1 MSTLCTVG
9 TSTGGTLSF
18 SVVPMAIHEMGDG
31 YSWLAAIGSQ
41 KVREVVDFLWD
52 HIICRF
58 GILKEISCNNGP
70 QFIGSKVTKVLED
83 LKIKRITSSPYHPS
97 ANGQAESTN
106 KVIIHNLIK
115 SLQAVKGKWLKEL
128 SSVLWACQTMEKSST
143 GEIPSSLIYGM
154 EALIPVEVGEPTL
167 RISQENEEANN
178 EAMLVKL
185 DLLDEHMDLVY
196 VRMVA
201 QKQRMERYYNR
212 RANLRYFNV
221 GDLVLR

>member
-41 KVREVVDFLWD
+41 K
-52 HIICRF
+52 
-58 GILKEISCNNGP
+58 
-70 QFIGSKVTKVLED
+70 GSKVTKVLED